1 MKGGMLGF
9 IEYLGI
15 PISIGVFIVALFFIL
30 QIIGALIELK
40 GYVAPGIMNV
50 RKYFA
55 RKKREAEMIE
65 KMAAFMT
72 TYAST
77 FDEIKGLK
85 GVLREVNSHYC
96 DDKIKERDE
105 WINTVNRSFEE
116 IYKQQEDL
124 CKKLDSNNEATLSML
139 LDNKRSIIM
148 NFASKVVDDS
158 YAATREQFKKAF
170 STYTEY
176 EQLITKYN
184 KTNGEVDIA
193 IRIITEA
200 YETRLRDHTFIE
212 DARGY

>member
-1 MKGGMLGF
+1 MLGF

-15 PISIGVFIVALFFIL
+15 PVSIGVFVVALFFIL
-30 QIIGALIELK
+30 QIIGALMELK

-50 RKYFA
+50 KKYLE
-55 RKKREAEMIE
+55 RKKREAELME
-65 KMAAFMT
+65 RVATFMD

-77 FDEIKGLK
+77 FNTISELSGLLEK
-85 GVLREVNSHYC
+85 VNEHYRS
-96 DDKIKERDE
+96 DKIEERDR
-105 WINTVNRSFEE
+105 WINTVNSNFSDLYKKQEE
-116 IYKQQEDL
+116 LGE
-124 CKKLDSNNEATLSML
+124 KLDSNNEATLSML

-148 NFASKVVDDS
+148 NFASKVVDEQ

-170 STYTEY
+170 ATYTEY